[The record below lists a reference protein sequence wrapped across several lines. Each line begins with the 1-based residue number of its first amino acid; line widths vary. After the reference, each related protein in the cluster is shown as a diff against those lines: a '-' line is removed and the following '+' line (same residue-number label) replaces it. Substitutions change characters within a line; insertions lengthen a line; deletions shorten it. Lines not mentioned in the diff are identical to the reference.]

1 MMCKHICILKK
12 KIFKNSSRTMT
23 VYRRPIANRIIKLCA
38 TEDDILTRKL
48 IMIPTFSDT
57 N

>member
-1 MMCKHICILKK
+1 
-12 KIFKNSSRTMT
+12 MT

-38 TEDDILTRKL
+38 TENDILTRKL